1 MSYGLQFAALTAL
14 VTHTICWHGKDIWRQ
29 WGRVRQEHSVSRNA
43 TSSVTPAIVY
53 TPLPSSSSIP
63 STPGQKKRR
72 HHRRRSSLSER
83 GYEGLVDREDVHM
96 RLMRRYEE
104 APASWYLS
112 TFVVMIAVGIFVVEY
127 YPVYL
132 PWYGLLLALGVCGV
146 FFVPIGIVM
155 AITNQQSS
163 LFLICQLICGS
174 LFPGR
179 PVANMV
185 FVTYGYVD
193 FPSQPLLWRRP
204 ANHTPVCR

>member
-14 VTHTICWHGKDIWRQ
+14 VTHTVCWHGKDIWRQ
-29 WGRVRQEHSVSRNA
+29 WGRVQREYSASRTPTPIPTA
-43 TSSVTPAIVY
+43 TPAIIY
-53 TPLPSSSSIP
+53 TALPS
-63 STPGQKKRR
+63 GEGRQKKRR
-72 HHRRRSSLSER
+72 NSYHDRRRRRSSLSER
-83 GYEGLVDREDVHM
+83 GYDGLADREDVHM

-104 APASWYLS
+104 APASWYLC

-163 LFLICQLICGS
+163 LFLVCQLICGT

-185 FVTYGYVD
+185 FVTYGYVG
-193 FPSQPLLWRRP
+193 FPPR
-204 ANHTPVCR
+204 